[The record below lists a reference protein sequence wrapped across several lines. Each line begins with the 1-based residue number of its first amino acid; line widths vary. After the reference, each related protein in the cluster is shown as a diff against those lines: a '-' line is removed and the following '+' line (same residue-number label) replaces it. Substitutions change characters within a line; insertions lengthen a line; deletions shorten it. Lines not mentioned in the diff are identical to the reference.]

1 MYTFFDSDFFHFE
14 FLRVLGTAPF
24 EGCDIGECLEAIAC
38 IKNHDAESWFDAWVV
53 AARKAEAVAVTAE
66 KRGDREAARWAW
78 IRSGNYFRAAEYMLH
93 CTPKDARLLDTLEH
107 SVRNFQRGFALLADP
122 AGHGGEVLSLEVPYE
137 NGLTLPAYLFMPLR
151 EAGSKEPIPVVVNSG
166 GFDSTQEELYFYIAA
181 GARRRGYA
189 VLTFDGPG
197 QGIFHRRLDQQA
209 GFPAQAPKGAYM
221 RHDWEAVIRPVLDR
235 LWEYSEENQHLHL
248 DLDRVSIFGESMGA
262 YFALRGAADPRIKAC
277 IAMDG
282 FYDMWDIADSRI
294 PPVFLKAWDRLGDRF
309 FDRVIRSMGKVHF
322 RTRFEFAHARFA
334 LGLPTYAQ
342 ATRAFQKF
350 SLRGDGEQGEYL
362 ADVKCPVF
370 VTGAADWAY
379 FPAQGNATK
388 IYDVLSRL
396 HPGNAKLWVA
406 KGVGSGGL
414 QAKVAAISSVHDK
427 TFEWLDEVLKIDRKG
442 EKCLP

>member
-24 EGCDIGECLEAIAC
+24 EGCEIGKCLETIAC
-38 IKNHDAESWFDAWVV
+38 IKTPDAESWFDAW
-53 AARKAEAVAVTAE
+53 
-66 KRGDREAARWAW
+66 
-78 IRSGNYFRAAEYMLH
+78 
-93 CTPKDARLLDTLEH
+93 
-107 SVRNFQRGFALLADP
+107 RGFALLADP
-122 AGHGGEVLSLEVPYE
+122 AGYGGEVLSLEVPYE
-137 NGLTLPAYLFMPLR
+137 HGLMLPAYLFMPLR
-151 EAGSKEPIPVVVNSG
+151 EAGLTEPIPVVVNSG

-197 QGIFHRRLDQQA
+197 QGIFHRRLDQRA
-209 GFPAQAPKGAYM
+209 GFPAQAPEGAYM

-235 LWEYSEENQHLHL
+235 LWTYSKANQHLHL
-248 DLDRVSIFGESMGA
+248 GLNRVSIFGESMGA
-262 YFALRGAADPRIKAC
+262 YFALRGAGDPWIKAC

-282 FYDMWDIADSRI
+282 FYDMWDTADSRI

-309 FDRVIRSMGKVHF
+309 FDRVIRSLGRVHF
-322 RTRFEFAHARFA
+322 HTRRPGHFRS
-334 LGLPTYAQ
+334 
-342 ATRAFQKF
+342 F

-362 ADVKCPVF
+362 ARVQCPVF

-388 IYDVLSRL
+388 IFEVFNQL
-396 HPGNAKLWVA
+396 HPEMAKLWVT

-414 QAKVAAISSVHDK
+414 QAKVAAISVVHDK
-427 TFEWLDEVLKIDRKG
+427 TFEWLDEVLIIDRKK
-442 EKCLP
+442 EKSLPYLYLFVFLV